1 MVESIFEA
9 HILLL
14 HENLEVRINFT
25 ICYEAELVNLGCL
38 ISDLRHEAE
47 VHKVKQ
53 SQTPHKS
60 IISRYRLY
68 LLLQM

>member
-25 ICYEAELVNLGCL
+25 ICYEAELVNLECL
-38 ISDLRHEAE
+38 IIDLRHEDE

-53 SQTPHKS
+53 S
-60 IISRYRLY
+60 
-68 LLLQM
+68 